1 MMEFRHD
8 SSKAVAPERALR
20 RLFLTLFLRGR
31 GARGLKKAGAP
42 SSVGRKLATV
52 LLVYTLFGMMAL
64 SFMSQPVFALAT
76 YLHAMTFILLG
87 LFVATSA
94 GEMLFNKEEADI
106 LLHRPIAPRALL
118 WAKIG
123 VLVQVSLWLA
133 GALNLAGFFVGVSLK
148 DGGWSFVA
156 VHAFSTT
163 LEALFCTATVVMVY
177 QLCLRWF
184 GRERL
189 DALMTTT
196 QVFVSIALVL
206 SGQIVP
212 RLMFRSNGTS
222 LVIIKRWWVG
232 FLPPAWFAGIDDA
245 LAGSGARGSWWLALL
260 GVAATALVLWIAF
273 GKLAT
278 DYQKGLQSIAEVSTR
293 RRTRVKR
300 PLIDRLVKLPPLSW
314 WLRDSVSRAS
324 FLLSA
329 AYLVRDRDVKLRMYP
344 GMAPML
350 VLPVI
355 ILLPSGQSGRSVG
368 SFGVAFAGGYLGLV
382 PLMALSLLQV
392 SQQWQAADVF
402 RVAPIMGPAALSHG
416 ARRAVMALIALPMM
430 LLFCVIVLLLDKN
443 PSHLALI
450 LPGLVA
456 LPAYAMYACLGGKG
470 VPLSRPVEESQATGR
485 GLSMIGVMISSA
497 MLAGIAAWAYS
508 GGWFYYMLGVEIG
521 LVAGVYYMM
530 RKSVVRAP
538 WGSID

>member
-8 SSKAVAPERALR
+8 SSKAVSPERALR

-42 SSVGRKLATV
+42 TSVGRKLATV

-64 SFMSQPVFALAT
+64 SFMNQPVFALAT

-94 GEMLFNKEEADI
+94 GEMLFNREEADI

-133 GALNLAGFFVGVSLK
+133 GALNLAGFFVGATLK

-156 VHAFSTT
+156 VHAVSTT

-222 LVIIKRWWVG
+222 LVIIKQWWVG

-260 GVAATALVLWIAF
+260 GVAATALVLWVAF

-278 DYQKGLQSIAEVSTR
+278 DYQKGLQTISEVSTR
-293 RRTRVKR
+293 RRARVKR

-329 AYLVRDRDVKLRMYP
+329 AYLARDRDMKLRMYP

-350 VLPVI
+350 VLPII
-355 ILLPSGQSGRSVG
+355 ILLPSGQSQRGVG

-382 PLMALSLLQV
+382 PLLALGLLQV
-392 SQQWQAADVF
+392 SQQWQAADIF
-402 RVAPIMGPAALSHG
+402 RVAPVTGPAALSHG

-430 LLFCVIVLLLDKN
+430 LLFCLIVMLVDRN
-443 PSHLALI
+443 PSHLPLI

-470 VPLSRPVEESQATGR
+470 VPLSRPPDEAQAAGR
-485 GLSMIGVMISSA
+485 GFSMIGVMISSA
-497 MLAGIAAWAYS
+497 VLAGIAAWAYS
-508 GGWFYYMLGVEIG
+508 GGWFRYMLGAEIALVGGGYFLMRQTVERG
-521 LVAGVYYMM
+521 
-530 RKSVVRAP
+530 R

>member
-1 MMEFRHD
+1 MMDLRRAA
-8 SSKAVAPERALR
+8 SKPVSPERALR
-20 RLFLTLFLRGR
+20 RLFLMLFLRGR

-42 SSVGRKLATV
+42 TSVGRKLATV
-52 LLVYTLFGMMAL
+52 LAVYGLFGLMAL
-64 SFMSQPVFALAT
+64 SFAGQPVFALAI

-133 GALNLAGFFVGVSLK
+133 GALNLTGFFVGVALK

-156 VHAFSTT
+156 VHALSTT

-212 RLMFRSNGTS
+212 RLMFRSDGTS

-260 GVAATALVLWIAF
+260 GLAATALVLWIAF

-278 DYQKGLQSIAEVSTR
+278 DYQRGLQTISEVSTR

-329 AYLVRDRDVKLRMYP
+329 AYLARDRDMKLRMYP
-344 GMAPML
+344 GIAPML
-350 VLPVI
+350 VMPII
-355 ILLPSGQSGRSVG
+355 ILLPRAQAGRGVG
-368 SFGVAFAGGYLGLV
+368 DFGAAFAGSYLGLV

-402 RVAPIMGPAALSHG
+402 RIAPLPGPAALSHG
-416 ARRAVMALIALPMM
+416 ARKAVMALIALPMVV
-430 LLFCVIVLLLDKN
+430 LFGVIVLTIDRSN
-443 PSHLALI
+443 AHLALM
-450 LPGLVA
+450 LPGLIA
-456 LPAYAMYACLGGKG
+456 IPAYAMYACLGGKG
-470 VPLSRPVEESQATGR
+470 VPLSRPVDESQATGR

-497 MLAGIAAWAYS
+497 VLAGIAAWAHS
-508 GGWFYYMLGVEIG
+508 GGWFGYMLGAE
-521 LVAGVYYMM
+521 LVLVGGIYYRM
-530 RKSVVRAP
+530 RETVARAR

>member
-1 MMEFRHD
+1 MMELRHAP
-8 SSKAVAPERALR
+8 SKPVTPERALR
-20 RLFLTLFLRGR
+20 RLFLMLFLRGR
-31 GARGLKKAGAP
+31 GARGIKKAGAP
-42 SSVGRKLATV
+42 TSVGRKLATV

-64 SFMSQPVFALAT
+64 SLAGQTVFALAT

-94 GEMLFNKEEADI
+94 GEMLFNREEADI

-133 GALNLAGFFVGVSLK
+133 GALNLAGFFVGAKLK

-156 VHAFSTT
+156 VHALSTS

-222 LVIIKRWWVG
+222 LVIIKEWWVG

-260 GVAATALVLWIAF
+260 GVGATALVLWIAF

-278 DYQKGLQSIAEVSTR
+278 DYQRGLQTISEVTTR

-329 AYLVRDRDVKLRMYP
+329 AYLARDRDMKLRMYP

-350 VLPVI
+350 VLPII
-355 ILLPSGQSGRSVG
+355 ILLPSGQSQRGVG

-382 PLMALSLLQV
+382 PLLALGLLQV
-392 SQQWQAADVF
+392 SQQWQASDIF
-402 RVAPIMGPAALSHG
+402 RVAPMTGPAALSHG

-430 LLFCVIVLLLDKN
+430 LLFCGIVMLVDRN
-443 PSHLALI
+443 PSHLPLI

-470 VPLSRPVEESQATGR
+470 VPLSRAPDEAQAAGR
-485 GLSMIGVMISSA
+485 GFSMIGVMISSA
-497 MLAGIAAWAYS
+497 VLAGIAAWAYS
-508 GGWFYYMLGVEIG
+508 GGWFPFMLGAEIVLVGGFYYLMRRTVERG
-521 LVAGVYYMM
+521 
-530 RKSVVRAP
+530 R

>member
-1 MMEFRHD
+1 MIDARNA
-8 SSKAVAPERALR
+8 SSKPVSPERALR

-31 GARGLKKAGAP
+31 SARGINRAGAP
-42 SSVGRKLATV
+42 TSVGKKLAMV
-52 LLVYTLFGMMAL
+52 LGFYALFGLMAL
-64 SFMSQPVFALAT
+64 SFAGQTVFALAM

-133 GALNLAGFFVGVSLK
+133 GALNLTGFFVGAMAR
-148 DGGWSFVA
+148 DGGWRFPVA
-156 VHAFSTT
+156 HALSTS

-196 QVFVSIALVL
+196 QVLVSIALVL
-206 SGQIVP
+206 SGQLVP
-212 RLMFRSNGTS
+212 RLLFRSGGTS
-222 LVIIKRWWVG
+222 LVVVRQWWAG

-245 LAGSGARGSWWLALL
+245 LAGSEARGSWWLALL
-260 GVAATALVLWIAF
+260 GFAATALVVWIAF

-278 DYQKGLQSIAEVSTR
+278 DYQKGLQQIAEVSAR
-293 RRTRVKR
+293 RPARMKR

-344 GMAPML
+344 GIAPML
-350 VLPVI
+350 VLPII
-355 ILLPSGQSGRSVG
+355 ILLPSGHSGRSVDSWG
-368 SFGVAFAGGYLGLV
+368 IAFAGGYLGLM
-382 PLMALSLLQV
+382 PLIALSFLQF

-402 RVAPIMGPAALSHG
+402 RVAPMPGPAALCHG
-416 ARRAVMALIALPMM
+416 ARRAVLTLIALPMM
-430 LLFCVIVLLLDKN
+430 VLFCIIVLVLDRN

-450 LPGLVA
+450 VPGLVA
-456 LPAYAMYACLGGKG
+456 LPAYAMYACLGGKA
-470 VPLSRPVEESQATGR
+470 VPFSRPPDESKAAFR
-485 GLSMIGVMISSA
+485 GFSMIGVTISS
-497 MLAGIAAWAYS
+497 MVLAGIAAWAYS
-508 GGWFYYMLGVEIG
+508 GGWFRYMLGAEAVM
-521 LVAGVYYMM
+521 VAWIYFKM
-530 RKSVVRAP
+530 REAVGRTR
-538 WGSID
+538 WESID

>member
-1 MMEFRHD
+1 MIDARNA
-8 SSKAVAPERALR
+8 SSKPVSPERALR

-31 GARGLKKAGAP
+31 SARGINRAGAP
-42 SSVGRKLATV
+42 TSVGKKLAMV
-52 LLVYTLFGMMAL
+52 LGFYALFGLMAL
-64 SFMSQPVFALAT
+64 SFTGQTVFALAM